1 MLQELTYNI
10 DYHVYKKYYTKK
22 CWATTKDVHVMNII
36 ENVRDHLKEL
46 TVCRRRYK
54 NGEYEKTF
62 EVMADLMN
70 RIKNIK

>member
-10 DYHVYKKYYTKK
+10 DYNVYKKYYTKK
-22 CWATTKDVHVMNII
+22 CWTTIKDVHFMNIV
-36 ENVRDHLKEL
+36 ENVRHHLKEL

-62 EVMADLMN
+62 EVMADFMN
-70 RIKNIK
+70 RVKNIK